1 MSPVVYLRERQI
13 NSLFRDLQGGR
24 QHVVDGEAYSLD
36 GDSVFHAVTER
47 GNGRVRGLMT
57 AAKFVL
63 LPSIDAIEQIE
74 SDNPLLVESKR
85 SGAPS
90 LFVFL
95 AVDRSV
101 LKHKCFF
108 ASPRNASS
116 VSCQIKFIPDRSDLY
131 SRSKGL
137 LETNVLFGKS
147 VGIVGLGSGGS
158 PIAVELAKA
167 GVGRFVLIDFDRLE
181 LSNVSRHICGVS
193 DLGRFKTLAVRDAI
207 VDKNPDARV
216 NTLEVDV
223 NESRDECSQSLSKTD
238 LIICASD
245 NDRSRFFLNEIALK
259 HKTTAIFG
267 RAITRAAGGDVLRV
281 RPLQGPCYSC
291 LYSQNVRQEG
301 SDDEEI
307 SQHSQAKTLMPEYT
321 SEQEV
326 NAVIQVGLS
335 SDIAPISNFMVK
347 LALVEL
353 SKGLNSGIASLEEDF
368 IADFYIWANRR
379 DSTYATWSKLE
390 FGFNK
395 PTILRWYGARVQR
408 DPSCMV
414 CAT

>member
-1 MSPVVYLRERQI
+1 
-13 NSLFRDLQGGR
+13 
-24 QHVVDGEAYSLD
+24 
-36 GDSVFHAVTER
+36 
-47 GNGRVRGLMT
+47 
-57 AAKFVL
+57 
-63 LPSIDAIEQIE
+63 
-74 SDNPLLVESKR
+74 
-85 SGAPS
+85 
-90 LFVFL
+90 
-95 AVDRSV
+95 
-101 LKHKCFF
+101 
-108 ASPRNASS
+108 
-116 VSCQIKFIPDRSDLY
+116 
-131 SRSKGL
+131 
-137 LETNVLFGKS
+137 
-147 VGIVGLGSGGS
+147 
-158 PIAVELAKA
+158 
-167 GVGRFVLIDFDRLE
+167 
-181 LSNVSRHICGVS
+181 
-193 DLGRFKTLAVRDAI
+193 
-207 VDKNPDARV
+207 
-216 NTLEVDV
+216 
-223 NESRDECSQSLSKTD
+223 
-238 LIICASD
+238 
-245 NDRSRFFLNEIALK
+245 
-259 HKTTAIFG
+259 
-267 RAITRAAGGDVLRV
+267 LRV